1 MPAFVFDALER
12 RLKKW
17 RTIDLRLQRDRRSN
31 DTQTFEI
38 HYVQSDSVAT
48 ADSGE
53 SSLIFSALQ
62 HARFPRVDE
71 AAVLILQR
79 CQVEFD
85 PNEFKTATET
95 AADATTV
102 DPEVLAQVGCC
113 G

>member
-17 RTIDLRLQRDRRSN
+17 RTIDLRLKRDRRSN

-38 HYVQSDSVAT
+38 HYVQSDST
-48 ADSGE
+48 ALDSDTA
-53 SSLIFSALQ
+53 SLIFSALE

-79 CQVEFD
+79 CEIEFD
-85 PNEFKTATET
+85 PTEFNT
-95 AADATTV
+95 AAETTDATAV
-102 DPEVLAQVGCC
+102 DPQVLAQVGCC